1 MTGKVLSNSFYSWLS
16 IQKQALKVL
25 TLLAEKFPSGITIVE
40 HYSDYFKLKLDK
52 NHNNNGEDASI
63 GKLFGLVETC
73 KDNLLISE
81 YSVSLTSMEQI
92 F

>member
-1 MTGKVLSNSFYSWLS
+1 MLKML
-16 IQKQALKVL
+16 ALK
-25 TLLAEKFPSGITIVE
+25 FPTGITIVE

-52 NHNNNGEDASI
+52 SDDASI

-73 KDNLLISE
+73 KDTSLISE

>member
-1 MTGKVLSNSFYSWLS
+1 
-16 IQKQALKVL
+16 VL
-25 TLLAEKFPSGITIVE
+25 TLLASKFPTGITIIE
-40 HYSDYFKLKLDK
+40 HYSDYFKVKLDK
-52 NHNNNGEDASI
+52 SNDASI

-73 KDNLLISE
+73 KDTSLISE

>member
-1 MTGKVLSNSFYSWLS
+1 M
-16 IQKQALKVL
+16 LKM
-25 TLLAEKFPSGITIVE
+25 LADKFPSGITIVE
-40 HYSDYFKLKLDK
+40 HYSDYIKVKLDK
-52 NHNNNGEDASI
+52 SSSGEDASI

-73 KDNLLISE
+73 KDTSLISE

>member
-1 MTGKVLSNSFYSWLS
+1 VL
-16 IQKQALKVL
+16 KM
-25 TLLAEKFPSGITIVE
+25 LAEKFPSGITIVE
-40 HYSDYFKLKLDK
+40 HYSDYFKVKLEK
-52 NHNNNGEDASI
+52 SNSGEESASI

-73 KDNLLISE
+73 KDTSLISE